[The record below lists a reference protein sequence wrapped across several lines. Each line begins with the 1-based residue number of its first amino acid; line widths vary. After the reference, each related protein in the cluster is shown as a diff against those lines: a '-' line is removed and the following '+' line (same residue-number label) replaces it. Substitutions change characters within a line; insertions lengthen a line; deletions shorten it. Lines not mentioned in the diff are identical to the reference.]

1 VPDSDTVLEPDSDIH
16 ALVREQL
23 VHDLLYESPVALL
36 VVDDDMRVLVANAAA
51 TKLSGYTID
60 ELTQLEAGA
69 ISADPERSAHKA
81 GLVHLG
87 GRLASTSRVRHK
99 DGHDVR
105 CSYFAWEVVVSGM
118 PFIAILLWPDA

>member
-1 VPDSDTVLEPDSDIH
+1 LDTVLQSDSDIH
-16 ALVREQL
+16 ALVQEKL

-36 VVDDDMRVLVANAAA
+36 VVDDDMRVLVANDAASQ
-51 TKLSGYTID
+51 LSGYTVH
-60 ELTQLEAGA
+60 ELTQLEPGA

-99 DGHDVR
+99 DGHDVS